1 MVKTRRVRYPDGRCE
16 IVRVLSA
23 DDLSS
28 WSGNDP
34 LAYEK
39 SVVWLED
46 IADLPYVRVAEVRCA
61 RSRRGRLRLSSA
73 ERVVG
78 YSKLMADAP
87 RDPET
92 KRFTRRLFYLKDNDG
107 SRGESA
113 PPDHAVDPSTVLPG
127 IRGNRPAVR
136 RVGRDQ

>member
-28 WSGNDP
+28 WSENDP

-46 IADLPYVRVAEVRCA
+46 ITDLPYVRVAQVRCA

-92 KRFTRRLFYLKDNDG
+92 KRFTRRLFYLRDNDAR
-107 SRGESA
+107 RGENA
-113 PPDHAVDPSTVLPG
+113 PPNHAVDPSTVLPG
-127 IRGNRPAVR
+127 IRGNRPAAR
-136 RVGRDQ
+136 RMGRDQ

>member
-1 MVKTRRVRYPDGRCE
+1 MVKTRTVRHPDGRCE

-23 DDLSS
+23 DDLAN
-28 WSGNDP
+28 WSNEDP

-46 IADLPYVRVAEVRCA
+46 VTALPFVRVVQVRCA
-61 RSRRGRLRLSSA
+61 KSRRGRLRLSSA

-87 RDPET
+87 RDPRT
-92 KRFTRRLFYLKDNDG
+92 KRFTRRLFYLKDGDGASAND
-107 SRGESA
+107 A
-113 PPDHAVDPSTVLPG
+113 PPEHAVDPGTVLPG
-127 IRGNRPAVR
+127 VPGDRPSRRERDRNR
-136 RVGRDQ
+136 

>member
-1 MVKTRRVRYPDGRCE
+1 MVKTRMISHPDGRCE

-23 DDLSS
+23 DDLES
-28 WSGNDP
+28 WSDNDP

-46 IADLPYVRVAEVRCA
+46 VTALPYVRVVEVRCA
-61 RSRRGRLRLSSA
+61 KSRRGRLRLSSA

-87 RDPET
+87 RDPRT
-92 KRFTRRLFYLKDNDG
+92 KRFTRRLFYLKDGDSAG
-107 SRGESA
+107 LA
-113 PPDHAVDPSTVLPG
+113 PPEHAVDPGTVLPG
-127 IRGNRPAVR
+127 IHGDRPPR
-136 RVGRDQ
+136 RECDPRR